1 MDRFFCFLLFE
12 SSQQKNLPHTIAMG
26 SSRYFI
32 LDPDSTTL
40 PLVCELFSHDIM
52 YFYGC
57 MLFEQDVQ
65 IGTLIQSIGIGDQ
78 PVKEVLT
85 DLYRVHLDSL

>member
-1 MDRFFCFLLFE
+1 
-12 SSQQKNLPHTIAMG
+12 MG

-32 LDPDSTTL
+32 LDPDSTTV
-40 PLVCELFSHDIM
+40 PLVCEVFSRDIM
-52 YFYGC
+52 YFYVC